1 MAFWF
6 IELDRYHKDDDN
18 QTITFQVLLA
28 SIIVVHTVEFLASTA
43 TGDTSIALRLLN
55 AEADDPRVTHS
66 VSLHHHTLSSPM

>member
-18 QTITFQVLLA
+18 QTITFQFLLA
-28 SIIVVHTVEFLASTA
+28 SIIVLHTVVFLPIIA
-43 TGDTSIALRLLN
+43 TGETSIALRLPN
-55 AEADDPRVTHS
+55 TEADDPRVTHN